1 VRYLS
6 PLRYPG
12 GKARLAAFV
21 GDLISDQRK
30 SLTRYVEPFAGGAAV
45 GLHLLY
51 QEYVDEIV
59 LNDLD
64 PGIAAFWRA
73 VFNESDLLIERVQT
87 TKPSIEEWHRQKAI
101 HSAAKD
107 ADPFDLGFAT
117 FFLNRTNRSGIIG
130 ARPIGGLD
138 QTGQWLID
146 ARYRREDLAAR
157 IEQLAAYATRVT
169 ITEMDGVDLA
179 AEQLKDHS
187 AFVYAD
193 PPYLSAGDDL
203 YLNALAWADHERLAA
218 VLRGS
223 NRWLLTYDADS
234 RIPNELYPELRCAA
248 FDLAHT
254 AAKARIGREFA
265 VFSDDLLV
273 KSIDGLGRDGG
284 IFLSEMALT

>member
-12 GKARLAAFV
+12 GKARLAFFV
-21 GDLISDQRK
+21 GDLISDQSK
-30 SLTRYVEPFAGGAAV
+30 PLTRYVEPFAGGAAV

-73 VFNESDLLIERVQT
+73 VFNESGLLIERVRAT
-87 TKPSIEEWHRQKAI
+87 EPSIEEWYRQKEI
-101 HSAAKD
+101 HAAAKD
-107 ADPFDLGFAT
+107 IDSFDLGFAT

-138 QTGQWLID
+138 QTGQWLIG
-146 ARYRREDLAAR
+146 ARYRAEDLAAR
-157 IEQLAAYATRVT
+157 IQHLASYATRVT

-179 AEQLKDHS
+179 ADQLKDHS

-203 YLNALAWADHERLAA
+203 YLNALAWSDHERLAA
-218 VLRGS
+218 LLRGS
-223 NRWLLTYDADS
+223 DRWLLTYDADD

-265 VFSDDLLV
+265 VFSDDLLIE
-273 KSIDGLGRDGG
+273 SIDGLGRDGG
-284 IFLSEMALT
+284 TFLSKMALT